1 VAKRINKRRA
11 DGRYRIIY
19 EGQSFY
25 SSVGGPFSEAEAKV
39 EAYKKAVALGLRE
52 EKLGV
57 TFAEYAVEWVP
68 TYKTRCSKRT
78 YNACA
83 ALVNNAIDQIGEMRM
98 REITK
103 TDIQKLFNGLNGM
116 SASHIKKY
124 CGTINSIFETAV
136 QDGVILRNPCFSTE
150 RPKGTE
156 GTHRVITD
164 EERKLIHDSIGEH
177 DMAIG
182 AMVMLYAGLRRGE
195 VLALRSTDIDL
206 EAKRINVSEAVSFES
221 NQPIIGDPK
230 TKAGVR
236 SVPIFSLLEPVL
248 KEASG
253 YILQRQTGELMSLS
267 SFDKKWASYKT
278 FMETRINHCH
288 KRWYGK
294 TKAHKK
300 ILAEGGK
307 LPPWEEFT
315 VRPHDL
321 RHSFATMLYD
331 AGVDLKTAIR
341 WMGHKDEKMI
351 MRIYAHLTKEREK
364 RAEKQVAVHVEN
376 YIKGSKKGSNGE
388 SDPQTI
394 EE

>member
-1 VAKRINKRRA
+1 MAKRINKRRA

-19 EGQSFY
+19 KGQPFY
-25 SSVGGPFSEAEAKV
+25 SSVNGPYSEAEEKV
-39 EAYKKAVALGLRE
+39 EAYKKAIALGLKE

-57 TFAEYAVEWVP
+57 TFAEYAAEWVP

-83 ALVNNAIDQIGEMRM
+83 ALVNNAIDQIGDLRM

-103 TDIQKLFNGLNGM
+103 TDIQKLFNRLNGM

-136 QDGVILRNPCFSTE
+136 QDGVILRNPCFATE
-150 RPKGTE
+150 RPKGAE
-156 GTHRVITD
+156 GTHRAITD
-164 EERKLIHDSIGEH
+164 EERQLIHDSIGGH

-195 VLALRSTDIDL
+195 VLALRSSDIDL
-206 EAKRINVSEAVSFES
+206 ESRRINVSEAVSFES
-221 NQPIIGDPK
+221 NQPIVGDPK
-230 TKAGVR
+230 TKSGVR
-236 SVPIFSLLEPVL
+236 SIPVFSPLDPVL
-248 KEASG
+248 KDASG

-267 SFDKKWASYKT
+267 AFDKKWSSYKT
-278 FMETRINHCH
+278 FMETKINRCH
-288 KRWYGK
+288 KRWYGQ

-307 LPPWEEFT
+307 LPPWREFT

-351 MRIYAHLTKEREK
+351 MKIYAHLTAEREK
-364 RAEKQVAVHVEN
+364 RSENQVAGYVEN
-376 YIKGSKKGSNGE
+376 YIKGSESGSNAE
-388 SDPQTI
+388 IELQTI
-394 EE
+394 AK

>member
-1 VAKRINKRRA
+1 M
-11 DGRYRIIY
+11 
-19 EGQSFY
+19 
-25 SSVGGPFSEAEAKV
+25 GGPYSEV
-39 EAYKKAVALGLRE
+39 EAQVEEYKKALALGLKE

-68 TYKTRCSKRT
+68 TYKTRCSRRT

-83 ALVNNAIDQIGEMRM
+83 SLVNDAIDQIGGLRM
-98 REITK
+98 REVTK
-103 TDIQKLFNGLNGM
+103 TDIQKLFNRLGGK

-136 QDGVILRNPCFSTE
+136 QDGVILRNPCFSTD

-156 GTHRVITD
+156 GTHRAITD
-164 EERKLIHDSIGEH
+164 EERQLIHDSVGMH

-195 VLALRSTDIDL
+195 VIALRSSDIDL
-206 EAKRINVSEAVSFES
+206 QAKRINVSEAVSFES
-221 NQPIIGDPK
+221 NQPILGDPK
-230 TKAGVR
+230 TRAGVR
-236 SVPIFSLLEPVL
+236 SVPVFSPLESVL
-248 KEASG
+248 QGASG

-267 SFDKKWASYKT
+267 AFDRKWDSYKS
-278 FMETRINHCH
+278 FMETKMNRCY

-294 TKAHKK
+294 TKEHKK
-300 ILAEGGK
+300 IVAEGGK
-307 LPPWEEFT
+307 LLPWREFT

-331 AGVDLKTAIR
+331 AGVDMKTAIR

-351 MRIYAHLTKEREK
+351 MKIYAHLTEEREK
-364 RAEKQVAVHVEN
+364 RAEKMVAGHVEN
-376 YIKGSKKGSNGE
+376 YIKGAKTGADNKETSEIVEK
-388 SDPQTI
+388 
-394 EE
+394 

>member
-1 VAKRINKRRA
+1 MAKRTNKRRA
-11 DGRYRIIY
+11 DGRYKIVY
-19 EGQSFY
+19 KGQEFY
-25 SSVGGPFSEAEAKV
+25 SSVGGLYSEV
-39 EAYKKAVALGLRE
+39 EEQVEDYKKALALGLKE

-83 ALVNNAIDQIGEMRM
+83 ALVNDAIDQIGGLRM

-103 TDIQKLFNGLNGM
+103 TDIQKLFNRLEGK

-136 QDGVILRNPCFSTE
+136 QDGVILRNPCFSTD

-156 GTHRVITD
+156 GTHRAITD
-164 EERKLIHDSIGEH
+164 KERQLIHESVGMH

-195 VLALRSTDIDL
+195 VIALRSLDIDL
-206 EAKRINVSEAVSFES
+206 QAKRINISEAVSFES
-221 NQPIIGDPK
+221 NQPMLGDPK
-230 TKAGVR
+230 TKSGVR
-236 SVPIFSLLEPVL
+236 SVPIFSPLEPVL
-248 KEASG
+248 QDVSG
-253 YILQRQTGELMSLS
+253 YILQRQTGEIMSLS
-267 SFDKKWASYKT
+267 AFDKKWASYKT
-278 FMETRINHCH
+278 FMEAKMNACH

-294 TKAHKK
+294 TKEHKK
-300 ILAEGGK
+300 ILAKGGE
-307 LPPWEEFT
+307 LPPWQEFT

-331 AGVDLKTAIR
+331 ADVDMKTAIR

-351 MRIYAHLTKEREK
+351 IKIYAHLTKEREK
-364 RAEKQVAVHVEN
+364 RSEKLVAGHVEN
-376 YIKGSKKGSNGE
+376 YIKGAKKGAENKDDAQGVE
-388 SDPQTI
+388 
-394 EE
+394 